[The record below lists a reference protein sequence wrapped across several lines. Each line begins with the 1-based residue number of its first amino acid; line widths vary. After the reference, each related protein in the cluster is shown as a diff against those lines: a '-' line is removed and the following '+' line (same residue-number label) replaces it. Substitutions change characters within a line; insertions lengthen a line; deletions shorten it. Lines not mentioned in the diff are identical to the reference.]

1 MRHVELAKTWSKV
14 VTAMHKN
21 VLFLVHAEI
30 QILLNRLSLSFLGH
44 CGPAKILG
52 LGYMEKWELWIKPTL
67 NSDVD
72 KH

>member
-1 MRHVELAKTWSKV
+1 
-14 VTAMHKN
+14 MHKN

-30 QILLNRLSLSFLGH
+30 QILLDGLGPSFRGH

-52 LGYMEKWELWIKPTL
+52 LGYMEKWKLWIKPGL
-67 NSDVD
+67 NNDVD